1 MLPPREIT
9 PMDTLVHLREY
20 WKLVRFEHAIMLAV
34 AVLIAIVITLGEI
47 PQIDQL
53 FFLAI
58 LVPIFSE
65 VGSFAL
71 NDYMDREAD
80 RINGMIDRPLV
91 KGTIQPGSALLLS
104 IFSFAI
110 SIIAGY
116 LINEIVFLIAV
127 LYNAFAVLYNIKL
140 KDLPLV
146 GNFFIATTMAIPF
159 IFGAY
164 VYTDSPPDVLWDIA
178 LLGFIAGLAREIIKS
193 VEDMEGDKK
202 ARKSKTLPI
211 LIGKG
216 PSLFISSMLFLLF
229 IPLTIVPY
237 MMDLSIHFASGF
249 FLFIA
254 DISILILALY
264 LLYAREDKT
273 FSMTRKYSL
282 AALSCGLI
290 SLLLA
295 SLGL

>member
-1 MLPPREIT
+1 MLPPREVT
-9 PMDTLVHLREY
+9 PMDTLAHLREY

-34 AVLIAIVITLGEI
+34 AVIIAIVITLGEI
-47 PQIDQL
+47 PEMGKL
-53 FFLAI
+53 FFLAL

-71 NDYMDREAD
+71 NDYLDREAD
-80 RINGMIDRPLV
+80 RINGMMDRPLV
-91 KGTIQPGSALLLS
+91 KGTIQPKSALLLS

-116 LINEIVFLIAV
+116 LINEIAFLIAV
-127 LYNAFAVLYNIKL
+127 FYNAFAVLYNIKL

-146 GNFFIATTMAIPF
+146 GNIFIATTMAIPF

-164 VYTDSPPDVLWDIA
+164 VYTDSPPEVLWDIA
-178 LLGFIAGLAREIIKS
+178 LLGFIAGLAREIVKS
-193 VEDMEGDKK
+193 VEDMEGDRE

-282 AALSCGLI
+282 AALFCGLI

>member
-1 MLPPREIT
+1 MLPPKEIT
-9 PMDTLVHLREY
+9 PMDTLAHLREY

-34 AVLIAIVITLGEI
+34 AVVIAIIITLGAI
-47 PQIDQL
+47 PEIDQL
-53 FFLAI
+53 FLLAL

-80 RINGMIDRPLV
+80 KINGMVDRPLV
-91 KGTIQPGSALLLS
+91 KGTIQPRSALILS
-104 IFSFAI
+104 VVSFAI
-110 SIIAGY
+110 SIIAGF
-116 LINEIVFLIAV
+116 LINEIAFIIALV
-127 LYNAFAVLYNIKL
+127 YNAFAALYNIKL

-146 GNFFIATTMAIPF
+146 GNLFIATTMAIPF

-164 VYTDSPPDVLWDIA
+164 VYTDAPPEVLWDIA
-178 LLGFIAGLAREIIKS
+178 LLGFIAGLAREIVKS
-193 VEDMEGDKK
+193 VEDMEGDRK

-216 PSLFISSMLFLLF
+216 PSLFIASMLFLLF
-229 IPLTIVPY
+229 IPLTVVPY
-237 MMDLSIHFASGF
+237 MMDLSLNFASGF

-273 FSMTRKYSL
+273 FSLTRKYSL
-282 AALSCGLI
+282 AALFCGLL

>member
-9 PMDTLVHLREY
+9 PMDTLAHLREY
-20 WKLVRFEHAIMLAV
+20 WRLVRFEHAIMLAV
-34 AVLIAIVITLGEI
+34 AVVIAIVITLGEI

-53 FFLAI
+53 FYLAL
-58 LVPIFSE
+58 LVPICSE

-80 RINGMIDRPLV
+80 KINGMMDRPLV
-91 KGTIQPGSALLLS
+91 KGTIQPKSALLLS
-104 IFSFAI
+104 IFSF
-110 SIIAGY
+110 SLSLIAGY
-116 LINEIVFLIAV
+116 LINEIVFLIAIF
-127 LYNAFAVLYNIKL
+127 YNAFAILYNIKL
-140 KDLPLV
+140 KDLPLL
-146 GNFFIATTMAIPF
+146 GNLFIATTMAIPF
-159 IFGAY
+159 VFGAY
-164 VYTDSPPDVLWDIA
+164 VYTDSPPEVLWDIA
-178 LLGFIAGLAREIIKS
+178 LLGFIAGFAREIVKS
-193 VEDMEGDKK
+193 VEDMEGDRK

-211 LIGKG
+211 IIGKG

-237 MMDLSIHFASGF
+237 SLGLSLNFASGF

-282 AALSCGLI
+282 GALFCGLV

-295 SLGL
+295 SLGF